1 MKPVEITDCV
11 FCRLDA
17 DRAILAESELAFAI
31 YDKFPVNP
39 GHALIIPKR
48 HTANYFDLSVE
59 EQQALFALLNEV
71 KQQLVEIHSPDAFN
85 VGINVGEAAGQTV
98 GHVHIHLIPRYNGD
112 MDNPRGGVR
121 GVIPGRREY

>member
-1 MKPVEITDCV
+1 MLDSAEKDCV
-11 FCRLDA
+11 FCKLDA
-17 DRAILAESELAFAI
+17 DRTVLASSSLAFAI

-71 KQQLVEIHSPDAFN
+71 KQQLAENYSPDGFN